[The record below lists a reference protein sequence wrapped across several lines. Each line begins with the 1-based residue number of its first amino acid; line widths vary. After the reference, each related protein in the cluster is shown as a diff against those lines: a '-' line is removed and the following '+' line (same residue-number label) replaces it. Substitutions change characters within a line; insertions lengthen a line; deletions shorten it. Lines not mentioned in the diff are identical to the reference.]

1 MRIEITILR
10 NLLKNED
17 FARKVLPF
25 IKTEYF
31 QDRSEKILFEHIHR
45 FFTTY
50 NALPTTEALV
60 IDIDGDSSV
69 NEDEFGRVGGILDEI
84 IEETEDVDPKWLES
98 SAETFCKDKALY
110 NGIMESIAIIE
121 GESKEPKTSITTLL
135 SEALAVGFD
144 KAIGHDFLEDFS
156 LRYDFYHTIEERI
169 PFDIEYLNKITKGG
183 LPKKTLTMLL
193 AGTGVGKTLVMCHMA
208 AANLALGKNVL
219 YITMEMAEER
229 IAERI
234 DANLLNVELDDLESL
249 PKQLY
254 DKKIE
259 TLRVSTDGKLII
271 KEYPTAS
278 AGAGHF
284 RHLINELALK
294 KKFIPDVVYIDYINI
309 CTAMRLRMGAGMS
322 SYNYVK
328 TIVEEIRGLAVELQ
342 VAIISATQTNR
353 GGQSNSDPD
362 FEDMSESHGTSMT
375 VDMLMAIISNEELA
389 ALNQFLFK
397 QLKNRF
403 RDVNVDRR
411 FMVGVDRAKMRLYDV
426 EQTAQEDIMDGPV
439 MDKTEFGERH
449 DNDFSEFKV

>member
-31 QDRSEKILFEHIHR
+31 QDRSEKILFEHIHQ

-84 IEETEDVDPKWLES
+84 IEETEDVDPKWLEMTT
-98 SAETFCKDKALY
+98 ETFCKDKALF

-121 GESKEPKTSITTLL
+121 GESKEPKTSIASLL
-135 SEALAVGFD
+135 SDALAVNFD
-144 KAIGHDFLEDFS
+144 RSIGHDFLEDFS
-156 LRYDFYHTIEERI
+156 QRYEFYHTVEERI
-169 PFDIEYLNKITKGG
+169 PFDIEFLNKITKGG
-183 LPKKTLTMLL
+183 LPNKSLTMFL
-193 AGTGVGKTLVMCHMA
+193 AGTGVGKTMIMCHMA
-208 AANLALGKNVL
+208 TANLTLGKNVL
-219 YITMEMAEER
+219 YITLELAEER

-254 DKKIE
+254 DKKIA
-259 TLRVSTDGKLII
+259 TVKAATDGKLII
-271 KEYPTAS
+271 KEYPGTS

-284 RHLINELALK
+284 RHLLNELALK
-294 KKFIPDVVYIDYINI
+294 KKFVPDIIYIDYINN
-309 CTAMRLRMGAGMS
+309 CASMRLKMGGAVNTYS
-322 SYNYVK
+322 YVK
-328 TIVEEIRGLAVELQ
+328 AIVEEIRGLAMEMKLPIV
-342 VAIISATQTNR
+342 SATQTNR
-353 GGQSNSDPD
+353 GGQSNSDLEI
-362 FEDMSESHGTSMT
+362 EDVSESHGTSMT
-375 VDMLMAIISNEELA
+375 VDLLIAVITNEELA

-449 DNDFSEFKV
+449 DNDFSGFKV